1 MKLNVERPT
10 TVVDIN
16 LLPLTKIEPGAD
28 GGLKIGAM
36 VRNSDLAHDA
46 TVRQRYAVLSQALL
60 S

>member
-1 MKLNVERPT
+1 
-10 TVVDIN
+10 
-16 LLPLTKIEPGAD
+16 LPLTKIEPGAD